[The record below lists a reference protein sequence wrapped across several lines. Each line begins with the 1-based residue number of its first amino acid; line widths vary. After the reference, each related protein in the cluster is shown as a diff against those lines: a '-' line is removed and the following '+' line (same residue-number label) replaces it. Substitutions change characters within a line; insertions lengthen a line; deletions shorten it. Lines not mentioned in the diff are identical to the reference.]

1 MSDLTHITPDHL
13 HTEPKRLTA
22 GTYVAAFIVLFLILV
37 VFADLFTFILG
48 TIGLVVTFAAF
59 YSDSADHGA
68 HH

>member
-1 MSDLTHITPDHL
+1 MSDLTHTTPDHL
-13 HTEPKRLTA
+13 HAEPKRLTA

-48 TIGLVVTFAAF
+48 TIGLIITFAAF
-59 YSDSADHGA
+59 YSDSAAHA

>member
-1 MSDLTHITPDHL
+1 MSDLTHTTPDHL
-13 HTEPKRLTA
+13 HTEPKRLTG